1 MPNET
6 PPPLTGLRPRGL
18 GLGLRAFMSTREG
31 GVSAAPWD
39 RLNLGRSVGDD
50 PAAVAENR
58 RRVAALMGAEP
69 VYLHQVHGSRCV
81 LLREP
86 PPEPVQA
93 DAAVTVTPG
102 LPLAIQVAD
111 CLPVLL
117 TALDPQGRALA
128 VGGAHAGW
136 RGLAGG
142 VLESTV
148 AALRE
153 WAPDNFALRAWMG
166 PCIGPAAFEV
176 GADVLEAFGRSP
188 DAPGPHFRPRTR
200 PDGSL
205 RWLADLHGLAR
216 DRLHRLGVEGV
227 FADPACT
234 FSDASRF
241 FSFRRDGTRS
251 GRMAAFIALG

>member
-1 MPNET
+1 
-6 PPPLTGLRPRGL
+6 
-18 GLGLRAFMSTREG
+18 MSTREG

-86 PPEPVQA
+86 PPEPLQA

-117 TALDPQGRALA
+117 TA
-128 VGGAHAGW
+128 
-136 RGLAGG
+136 
-142 VLESTV
+142 
-148 AALRE
+148 
-153 WAPDNFALRAWMG
+153 
-166 PCIGPAAFEV
+166 
-176 GADVLEAFGRSP
+176 
-188 DAPGPHFRPRTR
+188 
-200 PDGSL
+200 
-205 RWLADLHGLAR
+205 
-216 DRLHRLGVEGV
+216 
-227 FADPACT
+227 
-234 FSDASRF
+234 
-241 FSFRRDGTRS
+241 
-251 GRMAAFIALG
+251 